1 MFRGFVHLVDSI
13 HAFGSICKARRVES
27 SEAGN
32 ILFSMLVVQFEC
44 DAFFGSKCLI
54 LWLIWNGSDSAN
66 VSCNARQDLLRKK
79 AP

>member
-1 MFRGFVHLVDSI
+1 MLLDRSVRPDVLNRQKQVT
-13 HAFGSICKARRVES
+13 
-27 SEAGN
+27 
-32 ILFSMLVVQFEC
+32 LFSMLVVQFEC

-54 LWLIWNGSDSAN
+54 LSLIWNVSDSAN